1 MAIQTNVVTVTPK
14 PDVFV
19 DLAGLARAIRGAG
32 FAPGDMTLSAVGGLE
47 ERDGVTVFR
56 IRAWPEAY
64 PIKPSAESPAG
75 EHLLNADVDYA
86 TKPLRL
92 EVK

>member
-1 MAIQTNVVTVTPK
+1 MVTITPK

-32 FAPGDMTLSAVGGLE
+32 FSPGDMTLSAVGDLV
-47 ERDGVTVFR
+47 ERDGATVFW

-64 PIKPSAESPAG
+64 PIKPPAESPAG

-86 TKPLRL
+86 RKPLRL